1 VVVVVVVVPFCLSW
15 EVDTLVASYQL
26 KEVACNEDDDIHDEV
41 VDDDDDD
48 DNHPEMEAS
57 DEGVTWHSDVEET
70 WHSDVEETW
79 HSDVE
84 ETWHSDVE
92 ETWHS
97 DVEETIHIGVVVY
110 ATMVGTMVDVH
121 VVYVYDGFCI
131 LVEACNDCLP
141 LSVFF
146 DAFYI
151 DSFAADASAGC
162 LL

>member
-1 VVVVVVVVPFCLSW
+1 MVVVVVVVPFCLSW

-57 DEGVTWHSDVEET
+57 DEGV
-70 WHSDVEETW
+70 
-79 HSDVE
+79 
-84 ETWHSDVE
+84 TWHSDVE